1 MPGRRPG
8 SNKKGS
14 SSNMDVRVTH
24 CAILI
29 LAAGQSSRLGSPKQL
44 LEYHG
49 TSLVKRVAQTAL
61 DSAIGPVAI
70 VLGAN
75 ANRIGTELDMPDLCL
90 IENRDWQ
97 EGMASSIR
105 AGVKAIT
112 DLEPDTDGIIILV
125 CDQPHLEGDILKQL
139 LQVQKDTGLPV
150 AASVYV
156 GKTGTPA
163 VFHKSFFPLLM
174 ELKGDT
180 GARKLFSEY
189 SDQVALL
196 PFEKGIIDI
205 DTKEDYDKLIH
216 NK

>member
-1 MPGRRPG
+1 MG
-8 SNKKGS
+8 
-14 SSNMDVRVTH
+14 VRVSH

-44 LEYHG
+44 LEYNG
-49 TSLVKRVAQTAL
+49 ASLIKRVVQTAL
-61 DSAIGPVAI
+61 DSQIGRVTV

-75 ANRIGTELDMPDLCL
+75 AKKIGTELDMPGLCL
-90 IENRDWQ
+90 IENSDWE

-112 DLEPDTDGIIILV
+112 DLEADTDGIMILV
-125 CDQPHLEGDILKQL
+125 CDQPHLEKPVLDQL
-139 LQVQKDTGLPV
+139 LQVQKETGLPV
-150 AASVYV
+150 AASVYQ
-156 GKTGTPA
+156 GRTGTPA

-180 GARKLFSEY
+180 GARKLFSEH
-189 SDQVALL
+189 SDQVALV

-205 DTKEDYDKLIH
+205 DTKEDYEKLIH

>member
-1 MPGRRPG
+1 MG
-8 SNKKGS
+8 
-14 SSNMDVRVTH
+14 VRVSH

-44 LEYHG
+44 LEYNG
-49 TSLVKRVAQTAL
+49 ASLIKRVVQTAL
-61 DSAIGPVAI
+61 DSEIGRVTV

-75 ANRIGTELDMPDLCL
+75 ANKIGTELDMPGLCL
-90 IENRDWQ
+90 IENSDWE

-112 DLEPDTDGIIILV
+112 DLEPDTDGIMILV
-125 CDQPHLEGDILKQL
+125 CDQPHLERPVLDQL
-139 LQVQKDTGLPV
+139 LQVQRETGLPV
-150 AASVYV
+150 TASVYQ
-156 GKTGTPA
+156 GRTGTPA
-163 VFHKSFFPLLM
+163 IFHKSFFPLLM

-180 GARKLFSEY
+180 GARKLFSEH
-189 SDQVALL
+189 SGQVALV

-205 DTKEDYDKLIH
+205 DTKEDYEKLIH

>member
-1 MPGRRPG
+1 MGVAV
-8 SNKKGS
+8 S
-14 SSNMDVRVTH
+14 H

-44 LEYHG
+44 LQYQG
-49 TSLVKRVAQTAL
+49 TSLIRIVAQTAL
-61 DSAIGPVAI
+61 DSEIGSVTI

-75 ANRIGTELDMPDLCL
+75 ANKIGSELVMPGLRL
-90 IENRDWQ
+90 IENSDWE

-112 DLEPDTDGIIILV
+112 DQDPDTDGIMILV
-125 CDQPHLEGDILKQL
+125 CDQPHLEGAILKQL
-139 LQVQKDTGLPV
+139 LQVQRDTGLPV
-150 AASVYV
+150 AASVYQ

-180 GARKLFSEY
+180 GARKLFLEHS
-189 SDQVALL
+189 SQVALV
-196 PFEKGIIDI
+196 PFEEGIIDI
-205 DTKEDYDKLIH
+205 DTKEDYQKLIH

>member
-1 MPGRRPG
+1 MG
-8 SNKKGS
+8 
-14 SSNMDVRVTH
+14 VRVSH

-44 LEYHG
+44 LEYNG
-49 TSLVKRVAQTAL
+49 ASLIKRVVQTAL
-61 DSAIGPVAI
+61 DSEIGRVTV

-75 ANRIGTELDMPDLCL
+75 ANKIGTELDMPGLCL
-90 IENRDWQ
+90 IENSDWE

-112 DLEPDTDGIIILV
+112 DLEPATDGIMILV
-125 CDQPHLEGDILKQL
+125 CDQPHLERPVLGQL
-139 LQVQKDTGLPV
+139 LQVQSETGLPV
-150 AASVYV
+150 TASVYQ
-156 GKTGTPA
+156 GRTGTPA

-180 GARKLFSEY
+180 GARKLFSEH
-189 SDQVALL
+189 SGQVALV

-205 DTKEDYDKLIH
+205 DTKEDYEKLIH

>member
-1 MPGRRPG
+1 MPGKKPG
-8 SNKKGS
+8 SSKKGF
-14 SSNMDVRVTH
+14 SNNMGVRVSH
-24 CAILI
+24 CAILV

-44 LEYHG
+44 LEYNG
-49 TSLVKRVAQTAL
+49 TSLIKRVAQTAL
-61 DSAIGPVAI
+61 DSEIGNVTV

-75 ANRIGTELDMPDLCL
+75 AGLIGTELDMPGLRL
-90 IENRDWQ
+90 LENTGWE

-105 AGVKAIT
+105 EGVKAIT
-112 DLEPDTDGIIILV
+112 DLDPDTDGIMILV
-125 CDQPHLEGDILKQL
+125 CDQPHLEEETLRQL
-139 LQVQKDTGLPV
+139 LQVQRDTGLPV
-150 AASVYV
+150 TASVYQ

-163 VFHKSFFPLLM
+163 VFHKSFFPLLL

-189 SDQVALL
+189 GDQVALV

>member
-1 MPGRRPG
+1 MG
-8 SNKKGS
+8 
-14 SSNMDVRVTH
+14 VRVSH

-44 LEYHG
+44 LEYNG
-49 TSLVKRVAQTAL
+49 ASLIKRVVQTAL
-61 DSAIGPVAI
+61 DSEIGRVTV

-75 ANRIGTELDMPDLCL
+75 ANKIGTELDMPGLCL
-90 IENRDWQ
+90 IENSDWE

-112 DLEPDTDGIIILV
+112 DLEPDTDGIMILV
-125 CDQPHLEGDILKQL
+125 YQGR
-139 LQVQKDTGLPV
+139 
-150 AASVYV
+150 
-156 GKTGTPA
+156 TGTPA
-163 VFHKSFFPLLM
+163 IFHKSFFPLLM

-180 GARKLFSEY
+180 GARKLFSEH
-189 SDQVALL
+189 SGQVALV

-205 DTKEDYDKLIH
+205 DTKEDYEKLIH